1 MNWKQYWEELKRRHV
16 VKTGIAYL
24 VVAWLLIQV
33 LSILLPVFK
42 APEWIMQLAVI
53 AMAVGFPIWLIVAW
67 VYDFSWKGIQKTED
81 VPFDPVISRKKST
94 GLNRVI
100 IGGLSI
106 AIVILLV
113 NTVRLSSK
121 VDNMED
127 EFLGMEFANSL
138 AILPFQDLSPKKNQR
153 YFTDGLVR
161 SIYDRLAQAK
171 DLKLISPTSSFQYR
185 NKNLSIVDI
194 AKELGVRYIL
204 EGSVQL
210 FDEHYRASINLV
222 DTQDESTIWSKI
234 FEDRLENVL
243 RTYDEVSERIGDYL
257 NITLVNK
264 AVRQRKVDPE
274 AYLLYLRANDTLLYF
289 NKEVAIV
296 ADSLIRASIRI
307 DPTYSLSQATLS
319 MTTLHKGLYH
329 MEYEFEEAVGIG
341 LRAARKAI
349 ELDPEHYYGYT
360 WLSNWQW
367 HTKDGMGSL
376 KTLDKALELS
386 PNNADVFIYAAF
398 NAARQ
403 NRIQDCLEY
412 SEKSVALDP
421 KNWDPYVWILF
432 SNFML
437 GDLDRAE
444 WALNM
449 AYDVDDIFF
458 HGDAGRLYYL
468 RGEFEKAL
476 KLSAKT
482 PVDHFRLFN
491 QSLIYTAQADFVK
504 SDSTIA
510 LLKELPN
517 DENLGLSTPFYLAIL
532 YAQRKENDLAFEYLN
547 QAYGHIKI
555 YLEYFFTNPE
565 FRNLYDD
572 PRWDDFIDK
581 LSEEFNFDFLH
592 QSQ

>member
-1 MNWKQYWEELKRRHV
+1 
-16 VKTGIAYL
+16 
-24 VVAWLLIQV
+24 
-33 LSILLPVFK
+33 
-42 APEWIMQLAVI
+42 MQLAVI

-67 VYDFSWKGIQKTED
+67 VYDFSWKGIHKTED
-81 VPFDPVISRKKST
+81 VPFDPAISRKKST

-113 NTVRLSSK
+113 NTVRLNSK
-121 VDNMED
+121 VDNMEE
-127 EFLGMEFANSL
+127 EFPVMEYTNSL

-185 NKNLSIVDI
+185 NKNINIVDI

-210 FDEHYRASINLV
+210 FDERYRASINLV

-234 FEDRLENVL
+234 FEDRLENVF
-243 RTYDEVSERIGDYL
+243 RTYNEVSARIGDYL
-257 NITLVNK
+257 NVTLISK

-274 AYLLYLRANDTLLYF
+274 AYSLYLRANDTLLYF

-296 ADSLIRASIRI
+296 ADSLIRASIQI

-319 MTTLHKGLYH
+319 MTTLHKGLYYN
-329 MEYEFEEAVGIG
+329 EYEFEEAVGIG

-349 ELDPEHYYGYT
+349 ELDPEHYYGYN

-367 HTKDGMGSL
+367 HTKDGEGSL
-376 KTLDKALELS
+376 KTLNKALVLA

-421 KNWDPYVWILF
+421 KNWDPYVWILL

-449 AYDVDDIFF
+449 AYDVDDIFYY
-458 HGDAGRLYYL
+458 GDAGRLYYL

-491 QSLIYTAQADFVK
+491 QSLVYAAQADFVK

-510 LLKELPN
+510 LLKELPD
-517 DENLGLSTPFYLAIL
+517 DESLGLSTPFYLAIL
-532 YAQRKENDLAFEYLN
+532 YAQRKDNDLAFEYLN
-547 QAYGHIKI
+547 QAYEYIKI
-555 YLEYFFTNPE
+555 FLEYFFINPE
-565 FRNLYDD
+565 FRYLYDD

-592 QSQ
+592 ESQ